1 MEGYMTD
8 PQGRLVP
15 KEQIKEIDL
24 LRHELVTELV
34 RAAKQQSIEMS
45 KQKDRMMSDVDAFV
59 SLSADKYDL
68 HYGGSKGNITLTS
81 YDGKYKI
88 IKAVKDQISFDERIH
103 IAKEMIDECI
113 KKWSTGSRSEIRALI
128 SDAFNVDRTGRLNIG
143 RILRLRQLDIS
154 DPDWRKAMDAIS
166 DSIQFLNSKSYIR
179 FYERNESGAY
189 VQISLDL
196 ATA

>member
-8 PQGRLVP
+8 PKGRLVP
-15 KEQIKEIDL
+15 KEHVKEIDL
-24 LRHELVTELV
+24 LRDDLVTGLVETAKEQSKKIRELK
-34 RAAKQQSIEMS
+34 AA
-45 KQKDRMMSDVDAFV
+45 MMDDVEAFV
-59 SLSADKYDL
+59 SLSAEKYDL
-68 HYGGSKGNITLTS
+68 HYGGTKGNVTLTS
-81 YDGKYKI
+81 YDGRYKI

-143 RILRLRQLDIS
+143 RILRLRQLEIS
-154 DPDWRKAMDAIS
+154 DPEWKKAMDAIS

-179 FYERNESGAY
+179 FYERMGSGSYA
-189 VQISLDL
+189 QIALDM